1 MVLAFIGV
9 VALQSPPASQAAD
22 VKRFD
27 PGLIISDSVF
37 FDFGTMTV
45 AEIQRFLESKV
56 PVCDDNDGGPKCL
69 RNYVSDTV
77 DKVGEDGRC
86 KPFVGKTQQTAA
98 QIIYEVSRACGI
110 NPRVL
115 LVKLQKE
122 QGLVQSK
129 DPTAYMYKAAMGY
142 GCPDSDP
149 AICGK
154 VYVGLFNQLYHAA
167 GQLNWYDDPRSSF
180 VQNKK
185 LPLGKVSKVLL
196 NPNSGCGTKE
206 VLIKSNATRALYFYT
221 PYTPN
226 DAALKNLYG
235 SGDSCSAYGN
245 RNFWRFFTDW
255 FGDPVGGGFL
265 LKSATSGTYLIVD
278 NNKYLISD
286 PETVK
291 ALSPLGPLGT
301 ISADYLNTFN
311 DAGPMTRVVKA
322 ITGQLY
328 YVDAGKKY
336 TFSSCDQVA
345 SFGLDCTKAI
355 VLTASQLAALPAGGP
370 VTAYVAGDNGDTYIV
385 QNGLKRQILDQES
398 LAAAGI
404 AVPALSNLKISG
416 LGHLGW
422 GKPIIRNGAM
432 FTNVTNGNLGL
443 YANDSYSEVSKATAA
458 ELDFTKWFIPSVG
471 KMTTPGLSQVASISV
486 LQTIVSSSNSTHYL
500 ITADGKRKIENGTDL
515 IKNAQ
520 VVADPILNQIPNSS
534 ASALKTPFFAK
545 SSTENPIYLVRNLQ
559 KRAVLTGADRA
570 KFAPAMTDPLIQVLS
585 PSAMAMI
592 AAGQPAFAPG
602 TYLKAS
608 DSSVNYLIDGY
619 DRALIVPSAEK
630 AAQLGLL
637 AKPRVVKPSDFKGY
651 NKKVAIETS
660 KVLCQDQLFMAV
672 GGKLSGISVA
682 DAAHYPGTVLSLDAL
697 TCATLKKNLAADDRL
712 NQIGR
717 FIRTPDRQL
726 WLVQRGKKRLIANAA
741 AYQLLVGDRVPLV
754 AVDAYF
760 GSLIPVGAKAPAT
773 LVEATPTPSS
783 SPSVSPSASPSASAT
798 PKPSVSASPTASA
811 TPKPTTTATP
821 KPTVSATPTP
831 TASPRPTVSPTPS
844 PTPTVKP
851 TTYTVVSGDTLT
863 RIATR
868 FGVTLTALMT
878 ANKITDANNIRIGQ
892 VLQIP

>member
-1 MVLAFIGV
+1 MVLAFIGMF
-9 VALQSPPASQAAD
+9 ALQPAPKANAAD

-69 RNYVSDTV
+69 RNYISDTV

-122 QGLVQSK
+122 QGLIQSK

-196 NPNSGCGTKE
+196 NPTSSCGTKE

-286 PETVK
+286 ADTVK
-291 ALSPLGPLGT
+291 ALAPLGPLGT
-301 ISADYLNTFN
+301 ISADYLNTFA
-311 DAGPMTRVVKA
+311 DAGTMTRVVKA

-336 TFSSCDQVA
+336 TFSSCDQVT
-345 SFGLDCTKAI
+345 SFGLDCAKAI
-355 VLTASQLAALPAGGP
+355 VLTASQLAALPSGGP
-370 VTAYVAGDNGDTYIV
+370 VTAYVAGDNADTYIV

-398 LAAAGI
+398 LTAAGI
-404 AVPALSNLKISG
+404 SVPALSNLKISA

-443 YANDSYSEVSKATAA
+443 YSNDSYSEVSKATAA
-458 ELDFTKWFIPSVG
+458 EIDFTKWFIPSTG
-471 KMTTPGLSQVASISV
+471 KMTTPGLSQVANISV
-486 LQTIVSSSNSTHYL
+486 IQTIVSSGTGAHFL
-500 ITADGKRKIENGTDL
+500 IAADGKRVIENGAELVKD
-515 IKNAQ
+515 AQ
-520 VVADPILNQIPNSS
+520 ILADPILNLIPNS
-534 ASALKTPFFAK
+534 AAKALKAPFFAK
-545 SSTENPIYLVRNLQ
+545 SSAENPIYLVRNLQ
-559 KRAVLTGADRA
+559 KRIILTGADRA
-570 KFAPAMTDPLIQVLS
+570 KFAPAMSDATIQILS
-585 PSAMAMI
+585 PSAMAMV
-592 AAGQPAFAPG
+592 ATGQPAFAPG

-619 DRALIVPSAEK
+619 ERALIVPSTDK
-630 AAQLGLL
+630 ASQLGLVG
-637 AKPRVVKPSDFKGY
+637 KPRVIKATDFKGY
-651 NKKVAIETS
+651 NKKTAIETS
-660 KVLCQDQLFMAV
+660 KILCQEQLFMAV

-682 DAAHYPGTVLSLDAL
+682 DAAHYPGAVLSLDSL

-726 WLVQRGKKRLIANAA
+726 WLIQKGKKRLIANAA
-741 AYQLLVGDRVPLV
+741 AYQLLVGDRVALV

-760 GSLIPVGAKAPAT
+760 GSLIPVGVKAPAT
-773 LVEATPTPSS
+773 LVEATSAPSPVATATAS
-783 SPSVSPSASPSASAT
+783 PSPSASPKPSVSPSPSPSAS
-798 PKPSVSASPTASA
+798 PKPSVPPSPSPTVSPKPSASPSPTAS
-811 TPKPTTTATP
+811 PKPA
-821 KPTVSATPTP
+821 
-831 TASPRPTVSPTPS
+831 
-844 PTPTVKP
+844 
-851 TTYTVVSGDTLT
+851 TYTVVSGDTLT
-863 RIATR
+863 RIASR
-868 FGVTLTALMT
+868 FAVSLSALMT

>member
-1 MVLAFIGV
+1 
-9 VALQSPPASQAAD
+9 
-22 VKRFD
+22 
-27 PGLIISDSVF
+27 
-37 FDFGTMTV
+37 
-45 AEIQRFLESKV
+45 
-56 PVCDDNDGGPKCL
+56 
-69 RNYVSDTV
+69 
-77 DKVGEDGRC
+77 
-86 KPFVGKTQQTAA
+86 
-98 QIIYEVSRACGI
+98 
-110 NPRVL
+110 
-115 LVKLQKE
+115 
-122 QGLVQSK
+122 
-129 DPTAYMYKAAMGY
+129 
-142 GCPDSDP
+142 
-149 AICGK
+149 
-154 VYVGLFNQLYHAA
+154 
-167 GQLNWYDDPRSSF
+167 
-180 VQNKK
+180 
-185 LPLGKVSKVLL
+185 
-196 NPNSGCGTKE
+196 
-206 VLIKSNATRALYFYT
+206 
-221 PYTPN
+221 
-226 DAALKNLYG
+226 
-235 SGDSCSAYGN
+235 
-245 RNFWRFFTDW
+245 
-255 FGDPVGGGFL
+255 
-265 LKSATSGTYLIVD
+265 
-278 NNKYLISD
+278 
-286 PETVK
+286 
-291 ALSPLGPLGT
+291 
-301 ISADYLNTFN
+301 
-311 DAGPMTRVVKA
+311 
-322 ITGQLY
+322 
-328 YVDAGKKY
+328 
-336 TFSSCDQVA
+336 
-345 SFGLDCTKAI
+345 
-355 VLTASQLAALPAGGP
+355 
-370 VTAYVAGDNGDTYIV
+370 
-385 QNGLKRQILDQES
+385 
-398 LAAAGI
+398 
-404 AVPALSNLKISG
+404 
-416 LGHLGW
+416 
-422 GKPIIRNGAM
+422 
-432 FTNVTNGNLGL
+432 
-443 YANDSYSEVSKATAA
+443 
-458 ELDFTKWFIPSVG
+458 
-471 KMTTPGLSQVASISV
+471 
-486 LQTIVSSSNSTHYL
+486 
-500 ITADGKRKIENGTDL
+500 
-515 IKNAQ
+515 
-520 VVADPILNQIPNSS
+520 
-534 ASALKTPFFAK
+534 
-545 SSTENPIYLVRNLQ
+545 
-559 KRAVLTGADRA
+559 VLTGADRA

-592 AAGQPAFAPG
+592 ATGQPAFAPG

-831 TASPRPTVSPTPS
+831 TASPRPTVSATPS

-851 TTYTVVSGDTLT
+851 ATYTVVSGDTLI